1 MRRIVIALAATVSG
15 LVLLFSWPTST
26 NQPVGLGTGSGDDTG
41 GTSDGADTGDD
52 SGTDSGTDS
61 GIDSGTT
68 DSDGGTGDGTSG
80 AGSDDTNA
88 STDSGTS
95 TTYTGAA
102 QSTQFGDVQV
112 EITVTDGQITDATAI
127 SYPDRDRHDQQIN
140 GYAIPILEEETV
152 AAQSADIDLVSGATV
167 TSRAYVGSLQDAL
180 DQAGL

>member
-26 NQPVGLGTGSGDDTG
+26 NQPVGLGAGSGG
-41 GTSDGADTGDD
+41 D
-52 SGTDSGTDS
+52 SGGDSG
-61 GIDSGTT
+61 GTT
-68 DSDGGTGDGTSG
+68 DPASGDPGTSG
-80 AGSDDTNA
+80 T
-88 STDSGTS
+88 GTS

-112 EITVTDGQITDATAI
+112 EITVTDGQITDATAV

-140 GYAIPILEEETV
+140 GYAIPILEDETV
-152 AAQSADIDLVSGATV
+152 AAQSAAIDLVSGATV